1 MKIRGK
7 NLGPVAMAKEFW
19 ALFCDDSLF
28 RNSIYLMM
36 STGVMSGLGFVFW
49 VITTRYYDSEE
60 VGFATALISITVTIS
75 SWSLFGLNS
84 ALVRYLAQSPRP
96 NRVINTSLLIVS
108 GTTIAASA
116 LYLLG
121 IDYFS
126 PAFHMLAAN
135 PFYAFLFVLF
145 MIAVSLNS
153 LTDSVFIAHR
163 LSKYN
168 LIVYTFFGLTKI
180 ILPLF
185 LISLGGYGVFFS
197 YSGAVLVS
205 LALSIYFMVKKFD
218 YRPQLVFER
227 DFTKQAAR
235 FSMATYTAGFISGLP
250 GYLAP
255 IFILNEFGAKNSAY
269 FYMASTIAN
278 LLNIIPQAISQSLFA
293 EGSFKEDDFAVFA
306 KKAVRYIGI
315 FLIPAVLLIF
325 IFGKY
330 VLLIFGEE
338 YSQNSYQ
345 MLQILAIMSLFLA
358 IVAIGSIIM
367 KIKHQMKAY
376 IGVNAVYFLFTVA
389 LFYVLTPFYGTMGI
403 VWGLLGG
410 EVFLSLC
417 FIFIY
422 RKHLLRL
429 FVR

>member
-1 MKIRGK
+1 M
-7 NLGPVAMAKEFW
+7 GPVAMAKEVW
-19 ALFCDDSLF
+19 ALFNADSLF
-28 RNSIYLMM
+28 RNSVYLML

-49 VITTRYYDSEE
+49 VITTRFYNSEE

-84 ALVRYLAQSPRP
+84 ALVRYLAQSPKP

-108 GTTIAASA
+108 ATTIGASV

-126 PAFHMLAAN
+126 PAFHVLAEN
-135 PFYAFLFVLF
+135 PLYAFFFVIF

-153 LTDSVFIAHR
+153 LTDSVFVAYR

-180 ILPLF
+180 ALPLF
-185 LISLGGYGVFFS
+185 LISLGAYGVFFS
-197 YSGAVLVS
+197 YSGAVIVS

-218 YRPQLVFER
+218 YRPELVLEKE
-227 DFTKQAAR
+227 FTRKASR
-235 FSMATYTAGFISGLP
+235 FSMATYTAGFVSGLP

-255 IFILNEFGAKNSAY
+255 IFILNEFGAKDAAY
-269 FYMASTIAN
+269 FYMATTIAN

-293 EGSFKEDDFAVFA
+293 EGSFREDDFAAFA
-306 KKAVRYIGI
+306 KKAVRYIGL
-315 FLIPAVLLIF
+315 FLLPAILLISL
-325 IFGKY
+325 FGKY
-330 VLLIFGEE
+330 ILLIFGEE

-345 MLQILAIMSLFLA
+345 MLQVLALMSLFLA
-358 IVAIGSIIM
+358 VVAIGSIVM

-376 IGVNAVYFLFTVA
+376 IGVNVIYFVFTVA
-389 LFYVLTPFYGTMGI
+389 LFYVLTPLYGTMGI

-410 EVFLSLC
+410 EAFLSLC
-417 FIFIY
+417 FVFIY
-422 RKHLLRL
+422 RKHLLRV
-429 FVR
+429 FAR